1 MSKAAMHPTREK
13 LLMTMVEMLDGPD
26 PEHVTV
32 EDVLNASGVSRGSL
46 YHHFEDFEE
55 LYETGLAYRIT
66 QWVNESADAMEQ
78 VFANATSRDD
88 IRAGVRAITLA
99 SQGADRRLNRLERAR
114 AFGLAGFNP
123 RFQAV
128 LGAEQAR
135 MTEALSGLIERAQG
149 KGWVDPKVDP
159 MSAAVFIQAYTLGRV
174 VDDIS
179 SVKIDPDKWIALIDE
194 VIERFIFGDISGS

>member
-1 MSKAAMHPTREK
+1 MHPTREK
-13 LLMTMVEMLDGPD
+13 LVLTMVEMLDGPD

-32 EDVLNASGVSRGSL
+32 EDVLSRSGVSRGSL

-66 QWVNESADAMEQ
+66 QWVTDSAEAIENI
-78 VFANATSRDD
+78 FLNASSSHD
-88 IRAGVRAITLA
+88 IREGVRAITA
-99 SQGADRRLNRLERAR
+99 ATQGANRRLNRLERAR

-128 LGAEQAR
+128 LGVEQAR
-135 MTEALSGLIERAQG
+135 MTEVFRSLIERA
-149 KGWVDPKVDP
+149 KERGWVKPSVDP
-159 MSAAVFIQAYTLGRV
+159 MAMAVFIQAYTLGRV

-179 SVKIDPDKWIALIDE
+179 PDKVDPEKWTELIDD
-194 VIERFIFGDISGS
+194 VVVQILFDNSLDS